1 MSILEI
7 EFSCQ
12 DVEMRLVVYQFGIR
26 LIIRLA
32 GMAAPW
38 RGTASGLLKSF
49 LQLSQYKRRRKI
61 QYKKRQKVP
70 EHKKQHKKTF
80 MTIIYMYFHDHHT
93 DHYCFHGALTSYQ

>member
-49 LQLSQYKRRRKI
+49 LQLSQYKRRRKH
-61 QYKKRQKVP
+61 QYKKRKKVP
-70 EHKKQHKKTF
+70 EHKKQPKK
-80 MTIIYMYFHDHHT
+80 
-93 DHYCFHGALTSYQ
+93 LL

>member
-49 LQLSQYKRRRKI
+49 LQLSQYKRRRKL

-70 EHKKQHKKTF
+70 EHKQTTKRTF
-80 MTIIYMYFHDHHT
+80 ILYMYFHDHHT

>member
-12 DVEMRLVVYQFGIR
+12 DVEMSLVVYQFGIR

-70 EHKKQHKKTF
+70 EHKKQPKKL
-80 MTIIYMYFHDHHT
+80 IYMYFHDHHT

>member
-49 LQLSQYKRRRKI
+49 LQLSQYKRRRKL

-70 EHKKQHKKTF
+70 EHKKQPKKL
-80 MTIIYMYFHDHHT
+80 IYMYFHDHHT

>member
-49 LQLSQYKRRRKI
+49 LQLSQYKR
-61 QYKKRQKVP
+61 
-70 EHKKQHKKTF
+70 
-80 MTIIYMYFHDHHT
+80 
-93 DHYCFHGALTSYQ
+93 

>member
-12 DVEMRLVVYQFGIR
+12 DVEMRLMVVYQFGIR

-49 LQLSQYKRRRKI
+49 LQLSQYKRRGKL

-70 EHKKQHKKTF
+70 EHKKQPKK
-80 MTIIYMYFHDHHT
+80 
-93 DHYCFHGALTSYQ
+93 LL

>member
-12 DVEMRLVVYQFGIR
+12 YVEMRLVVYQFGIR

-49 LQLSQYKRRRKI
+49 LQLSQYKRRRKL

-70 EHKKQHKKTF
+70 EHKKQHKKLLGLPYTCIF
-80 MTIIYMYFHDHHT
+80 MTIILIIIVFTEH
-93 DHYCFHGALTSYQ
+93 

>member
-49 LQLSQYKRRRKI
+49 LQLSQYIKEEENFSIKRG
-61 QYKKRQKVP
+61 KKCQSTKNNQKNLY
-70 EHKKQHKKTF
+70 TCIF
-80 MTIIYMYFHDHHT
+80 MTIILIITVFTEH
-93 DHYCFHGALTSYQ
+93 